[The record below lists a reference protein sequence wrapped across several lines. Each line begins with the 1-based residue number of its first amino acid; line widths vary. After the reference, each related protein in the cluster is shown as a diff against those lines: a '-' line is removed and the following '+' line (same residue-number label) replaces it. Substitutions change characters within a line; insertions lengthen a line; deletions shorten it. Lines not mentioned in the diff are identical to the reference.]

1 MQEMV
6 FVGNSLK
13 DEPYTTADAIAQYAE
28 VQRGTVDRLMVQN
41 ENRETAAYQ
50 AAARGNRCECTSCM
64 LGLFGNRRNPG
75 NLAADGKNCF
85 QCVLSGHGRS
95 MDAI

>member
-28 VQRGTVDRLMVQN
+28 VQRGTVDRLIRCLLYTSHQ
-41 ENRETAAYQ
+41 RECSF
-50 AAARGNRCECTSCM
+50 RKIGSILN
-64 LGLFGNRRNPG
+64 
-75 NLAADGKNCF
+75 
-85 QCVLSGHGRS
+85 
-95 MDAI
+95 

>member
-28 VQRGTVDRLMVQN
+28 VQRGTVDRLIRTHTEALQK
-41 ENRETAAYQ
+41 
-50 AAARGNRCECTSCM
+50 
-64 LGLFGNRRNPG
+64 LGKLGFEIRP
-75 NLAADGKNCF
+75 
-85 QCVLSGHGRS
+85 
-95 MDAI
+95 

>member
-28 VQRGTVDRLMVQN
+28 VQRGTVDRLIRTHTEALQK
-41 ENRETAAYQ
+41 
-50 AAARGNRCECTSCM
+50 
-64 LGLFGNRRNPG
+64 LGKLGFEIRPLPKSKTGQSIKI
-75 NLAADGKNCF
+75 D
-85 QCVLSGHGRS
+85 
-95 MDAI
+95 I